1 MLATLRSI
9 EDYAYSATWEAVRAE
24 YFSRLGDHRMAEYC
38 RELAQASE
46 RRLAQLQR
54 QGGQG

>member
-1 MLATLRSI
+1 MRATLRSI
-9 EDYAYSATWEAVRAE
+9 EDYAYSVAWENLRARYWE
-24 YFSRLGDHRMAEYC
+24 RLGNRRMAEYC

-46 RRLAQLQR
+46 RRLAQLRR